1 MITHST
7 PPLPPEAQRK
17 VSIVIPAY
25 KSAASLPVLLRQLFA
40 IEQTNDW
47 DLQVVV
53 VDDASPDDT
62 WEALKAAKE
71 MYGPKLRIA
80 RALIN
85 GGQHRTIQAGLSL
98 VTGDIVVT
106 MDDDLQHRAEDVVNL
121 VEAVSSG
128 YDLAIG
134 SYSQKKH
141 SAMRNTAGTFIDR
154 LIKRLFDLPRS
165 FELTSFRAM
174 RRSVA
179 EGALTQVSER
189 PYITAMLL
197 ANSSNRVNI
206 PVVHEQR
213 AHGTSNYTVGKSLSL
228 AASLIFSY
236 SAYPIAFVGALC
248 ALALGCSTIL
258 GIHTVWRAIYEN
270 NGVPGWASMIVVTSF
285 MSGLI
290 LMALVVF
297 GIYLSRIYLTI
308 VSGRLSNRLAE
319 IE

>member
-1 MITHST
+1 MTVKPTQSHPAASQ
-7 PPLPPEAQRK
+7 LK

-25 KSAASLPVLLRQLFA
+25 KSAASLPTLLQQLFE
-40 IEQTNDW
+40 IEATTDW

-62 WEALKAAKE
+62 WATLKAAKE
-71 MYGPKLRIA
+71 AYGGKLRIA
-80 RALIN
+80 RALTN
-85 GGQHRTIQAGLSL
+85 GGQHRAIQAGLSL

-106 MDDDLQHRAEDVVNL
+106 MDDDLQHRAEDVINL
-121 VEAVSSG
+121 VDAVFSG

-141 SAMRNTAGTFIDR
+141 SAVRNTAGTFIDQ
-154 LIKRLFDLPRS
+154 LIKRLFQLPRS

-174 RRSVA
+174 KRSVA

-236 SAYPIAFVGALC
+236 SAYPIVFVGALC

-290 LMALVVF
+290 LLALVVF